1 MTTKI
6 YSDRHKS
13 SHLVPALGE
22 SWGHAP
28 THRLLLHSS
37 LDGDRQ
43 GKMDRRATIFKSPS
57 RPEQTA
63 SFHVTSGGI
72 RDVADNDDG
81 IDRSPTM
88 DGSIDGLGHGEDS
101 SIAKKKLK
109 LN

>member
-88 DGSIDGLGHGEDS
+88 DGSIDDLEHGEDR

-109 LN
+109 LS

>member
-6 YSDRHKS
+6 YSDRNKS

-88 DGSIDGLGHGEDS
+88 DGSIDDLGHVEDR
-101 SIAKKKLK
+101 SIAEKKLK
-109 LN
+109 LS